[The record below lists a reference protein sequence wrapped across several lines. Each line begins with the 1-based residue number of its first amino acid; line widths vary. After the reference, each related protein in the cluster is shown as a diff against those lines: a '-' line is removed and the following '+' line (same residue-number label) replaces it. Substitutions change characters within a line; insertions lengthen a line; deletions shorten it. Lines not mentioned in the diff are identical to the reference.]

1 MFRSL
6 FIAIVAAALTPA
18 LTQAQ
23 NIRAGIIG
31 LDTSHAIAF
40 TKLLN
45 AKTPQPPELMGVRVV
60 AAYPQGSKDIESS
73 TKRVPELTQQVK
85 DQGVEIVSSIS
96 DLLDKVDVVF
106 LESNDGRPHLEQVLP
121 CLEAG
126 KPTFID
132 KPIAGTLADAI
143 RIFNAAAKTHTP
155 IFSSSS
161 LRFGKNTQAVRQG
174 SIGKVV
180 TADTRSPASLEPTHP
195 DLFWYGIHGVES
207 LFTTMGTGC
216 LSVKR
221 GTTDDGKIQ
230 VTGTWDSNR
239 TGIFRESSDSRKGY
253 AGTATN
259 AEGKSADVG
268 GFDGYQPLLNQ
279 IIHFFRTGVAPV
291 TPEETL
297 EIYAFME
304 AADESKRRNGAE
316 VSLAEVMAKANQEA
330 TAGAQ

>member
-132 KPIAGTLADAI
+132 KPIAGSLADAI

-174 SIGKVV
+174 SIGKVI

>member
-6 FIAIVAAALTPA
+6 FIALVAAALTPA

-132 KPIAGTLADAI
+132 KPIAGSLADAI
-143 RIFNAAAKTHTP
+143 RIFNAAAKTRTP

-174 SIGKVV
+174 SIGKVI

-230 VTGTWDSNR
+230 VTGTWDGNR
-239 TGIFRESSDSRKGY
+239 TGIFRESSDTRKGY

-259 AEGKSADVG
+259 AEGKSAEVG

>member
-6 FIAIVAAALTPA
+6 FIALVAAALTPA

-85 DQGVEIVSSIS
+85 DQGVEIVSSIN

-143 RIFNAAAKTHTP
+143 RIFEAAAKTHTP

-174 SIGKVV
+174 SIGKVIK
-180 TADTRSPASLEPTHP
+180 ADTRSPASLEPTHP

-230 VTGTWDSNR
+230 VTGTWDGNR
-239 TGIFRESSDSRKGY
+239 TGIFRESSDTRKGY

-259 AEGKSADVG
+259 AEGKSAEVG

-316 VSLAEVMAKANQEA
+316 VSLAEVMAKAKQEIVA
-330 TAGAQ
+330 NP

>member
-1 MFRSL
+1 
-6 FIAIVAAALTPA
+6 
-18 LTQAQ
+18 
-23 NIRAGIIG
+23 
-31 LDTSHAIAF
+31 
-40 TKLLN
+40 
-45 AKTPQPPELMGVRVV
+45 MGVRVV

-143 RIFNAAAKTHTP
+143 RIFEAAAKTHTP

-174 SIGKVV
+174 SIGKVI

-230 VTGTWDSNR
+230 VTGTWDGNR
-239 TGIFRESSDSRKGY
+239 TGIFRESSDTRKGY

-259 AEGKSADVG
+259 AEGKSAEVG

-279 IIHFFRTGVAPV
+279 IIHFFRTGIAPV

-304 AADESKRRNGAE
+304 AADESKRRDGAE
-316 VSLAEVMAKANQEA
+316 VSLAEVMAKAKKEIA
-330 TAGAQ
+330 ASAQ

>member
-6 FIAIVAAALTPA
+6 FIALVAAALTPA

-73 TKRVPELTQQVK
+73 TKRVPELTRQVK

-143 RIFNAAAKTHTP
+143 RIFEAAAKTHTP

-174 SIGKVV
+174 SIGKVI

-230 VTGTWDSNR
+230 VTGTWDGNR
-239 TGIFRESSDSRKGY
+239 TGIFRESSDTRKGY

-291 TPEETL
+291 NADETL

-316 VSLAEVMAKANQEA
+316 VSLADVMAKAKQEI
-330 TAGAQ
+330 TANP

>member
-6 FIAIVAAALTPA
+6 FITLVAAALTPA

-132 KPIAGTLADAI
+132 KPIAGSLADAI

-174 SIGKVV
+174 SIGKVI

-207 LFTTMGTGC
+207 LFTTMGIGC

-230 VTGTWDSNR
+230 VTGTWDGNR
-239 TGIFRESSDSRKGY
+239 TGIFRESSDTRKGY

>member
-1 MFRSL
+1 MFRFL
-6 FIAIVAAALTPA
+6 FIALVAAALAPA
-18 LTQAQ
+18 LTHAQ

-85 DQGVEIVSSIS
+85 DQGVEIVSSIA

-143 RIFNAAAKTHTP
+143 RIFNAAARTNTP
-155 IFSSSS
+155 LFSSSS
-161 LRFGKNTQAVRQG
+161 LRFGQNTQVVRQG
-174 SIGKVV
+174 SIGKVI

-216 LSVKR
+216 VSVKR

-230 VTGTWDSNR
+230 VTGTWDGNR
-239 TGIFRESSDSRKGY
+239 TGIFRESSDTRKGY

-259 AEGKSADVG
+259 AEGKSAEVG

-279 IIHFFRTGVAPV
+279 IIHFFRTGIAPV

-316 VSLAEVMAKANQEA
+316 VSIAEVMAKANQEA
-330 TAGAQ
+330 NATAQ

>member
-6 FIAIVAAALTPA
+6 FIALVAAALTPA

-132 KPIAGTLADAI
+132 KPIAGSLADAI

-174 SIGKVV
+174 SIGKVI

-230 VTGTWDSNR
+230 VTGTWDGNR
-239 TGIFRESSDSRKGY
+239 TGIFRESSDTRKGY

-279 IIHFFRTGVAPV
+279 IIHFFRTGIAPV